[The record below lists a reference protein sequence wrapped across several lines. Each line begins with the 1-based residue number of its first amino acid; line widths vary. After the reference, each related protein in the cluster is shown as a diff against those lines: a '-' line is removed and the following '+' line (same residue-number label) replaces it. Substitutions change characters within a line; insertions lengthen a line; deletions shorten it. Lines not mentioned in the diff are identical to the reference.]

1 MLGIHLGFKYAD
13 LEIIKRDNGYKVQPA
28 KHNMLLQ
35 WIHSG
40 RATKQA
46 LKAALIKMGQQR
58 LAEDM
63 P

>member
-1 MLGIHLGFKYAD
+1 MLGTYLGFKHAD
-13 LEIIKRDNGYKVQPA
+13 MEIINRNKGYQVQPA
-28 KHNMLLQ
+28 KNNMLLQ

-40 RATKQA
+40 RATKQG
-46 LKAALIKMGQQR
+46 LKAALTSMGQQR